1 MTRTLIVMVKAP
13 VAGRVKTRLAHYIGP
28 VAAAWWYRHQLVG
41 LLRRLRDPRW
51 RLVLAV
57 APDRAAGAS
66 YWPEDIPRVAQGRG
80 DLGARMARL
89 LRRPGQ
95 VLVIGSDIPTVDKP
109 HIWRA
114 FRVLGGA
121 DTVFGPAEDGGFWL
135 VGAGGARALPPGLFC
150 DVRWSGP
157 HALSDSIRTLKGA
170 SVACADILRDVDT
183 VDDLHAF
190 RHDGTHGA

>member
-1 MTRTLIVMVKAP
+1 MVKSP
-13 VAGRVKTRLAHYIGP
+13 VAGRVKTRLARDIGP
-28 VAAAWWYRHQLVG
+28 VAAAWWYRHQVTR

-57 APDRAAGAS
+57 APDRAVGAAH
-66 YWPEDIPRVAQGRG
+66 WPEDIPRVMQGQG

-89 LRRPGQ
+89 LRFGGP
-95 VLVIGSDIPTVDKP
+95 VVVIGSDIPAVDKP

-114 FRVLGGA
+114 FRALGGA

-135 VGAGGARALPPGLFC
+135 VGAGGVRALPPGLFRE
-150 DVRWSGP
+150 VRWSGP
-157 HALSDSIRTLKGA
+157 HALSDSIRTSKGA
-170 SVACADILRDVDT
+170 SVAYADTLRDVDT
-183 VDDLHAF
+183 LADLRAF

>member
-1 MTRTLIVMVKAP
+1 MVKAP
-13 VAGRVKTRLAHYIGP
+13 VAGRVKTRLARDIGP
-28 VAAAWWYRHQLVG
+28 VAAAWWYRHQVTQ

-57 APDRAAGAS
+57 SPDRAVGAS
-66 YWPEDIPRVAQGRG
+66 FWPGDIPRGVQGQG

-89 LRRPGQ
+89 LRLGRP
-95 VLVIGSDIPTVDKP
+95 VVVIGSDIPTVDTP

-114 FRVLGGA
+114 FRALGGA
-121 DTVFGPAEDGGFWL
+121 DAVFGPAEDGGFWL
-135 VGAGGARALPPGLFC
+135 VGTAGAWALPPDLFR

-157 HALSDSIRTLKGA
+157 HALSDSIQTLKGA
-170 SVACADILRDVDT
+170 SVAYADVLRDVDT
-183 VDDLHAF
+183 LADLHAF